1 MYKVI
6 VIDDEML
13 VRRGIVM
20 ETDWQ
25 ALNCVVVA
33 EAGNGIEGLEAVR
46 KYHPDLLICDIR
58 MPKMTGSEFL
68 HYLKSNEL
76 FKHIP
81 VMMLSSEESTT
92 ERIRL
97 LEEGAVDY
105 ILKPFNPMELKVRLK
120 KFI

>member
-33 EAGNGIEGLEAVR
+33 EAGNGIEDWKPCGNIIR
-46 KYHPDLLICDIR
+46 IC
-58 MPKMTGSEFL
+58 
-68 HYLKSNEL
+68 
-76 FKHIP
+76 
-81 VMMLSSEESTT
+81 
-92 ERIRL
+92 
-97 LEEGAVDY
+97 
-105 ILKPFNPMELKVRLK
+105 
-120 KFI
+120 

>member
-46 KYHPDLLICDIR
+46 KYHPDLLICISVC
-58 MPKMTGSEFL
+58 PKWTVS
-68 HYLKSNEL
+68 KC
-76 FKHIP
+76 
-81 VMMLSSEESTT
+81 
-92 ERIRL
+92 
-97 LEEGAVDY
+97 
-105 ILKPFNPMELKVRLK
+105 
-120 KFI
+120 

>member
-33 EAGNGIEGLEAVR
+33 EAGNGIRRDWKPCGNIIR
-46 KYHPDLLICDIR
+46 IC
-58 MPKMTGSEFL
+58 
-68 HYLKSNEL
+68 
-76 FKHIP
+76 
-81 VMMLSSEESTT
+81 
-92 ERIRL
+92 
-97 LEEGAVDY
+97 
-105 ILKPFNPMELKVRLK
+105 
-120 KFI
+120 

>member
-33 EAGNGIEGLEAVR
+33 EWKPCGNIIR
-46 KYHPDLLICDIR
+46 IC
-58 MPKMTGSEFL
+58 
-68 HYLKSNEL
+68 
-76 FKHIP
+76 
-81 VMMLSSEESTT
+81 
-92 ERIRL
+92 
-97 LEEGAVDY
+97 
-105 ILKPFNPMELKVRLK
+105 
-120 KFI
+120 

>member
-1 MYKVI
+1 MKQILLVDDKASIGKVLSMYLGKEY
-6 VIDDEML
+6 DL
-13 VRRGIVM
+13 VYC
-20 ETDWQ
+20 E
-25 ALNCVVVA
+25 
-33 EAGNGIEGLEAVR
+33 GNE
-46 KYHPDLLICDIR
+46 PNLIISDIR

-68 HYLKSNEL
+68 SYLKSNEL

-105 ILKPFNPMELKVRLK
+105 ILKPFNPMELKVRLQ
-120 KFI
+120 KFL

>member
-33 EAGNGIEGLEAVR
+33 EAATESKDWKPCGNIIR
-46 KYHPDLLICDIR
+46 IC
-58 MPKMTGSEFL
+58 
-68 HYLKSNEL
+68 
-76 FKHIP
+76 
-81 VMMLSSEESTT
+81 
-92 ERIRL
+92 
-97 LEEGAVDY
+97 
-105 ILKPFNPMELKVRLK
+105 
-120 KFI
+120 